1 MLNVVQIS
9 NLENKILELQKE
21 MFKLQLECKESMK
34 IKKNEND
41 ALQISFV
48 GCDRVLEAMHAW
60 R

>member
-9 NLENKILELQKE
+9 NLENKILELQ
-21 MFKLQLECKESMK
+21 LECRESMK
-34 IKKNEND
+34 IKKNENN